1 MTDRKFPIGP
11 FTPQESYSPE
21 DVSSFI
27 QIIENTPSQL
37 RKLVENRSDE
47 ELTKTYR
54 EDSWNIRQIVHHISD
69 IQYLHYFRMKKAI
82 TEPDNDE
89 MTLINM
95 NEWSATTDSL
105 TAPVADSLLTF
116 EAITT
121 RYMFLARTLTE
132 DQLAIRYYHPVRK
145 IWFTQKDALAIS
157 AWHVQHHLGH
167 VRWALGIG

>member
-1 MTDRKFPIGP
+1 MTDRKFPIGLFIP
-11 FTPQESYSPE
+11 KENYSAE
-21 DVSSFI
+21 DLNALI
-27 QIIENTPSQL
+27 TIIKNSPAEL
-37 RKLVENRSDE
+37 RKLVENLSDE
-47 ELTKTYR
+47 ELAKTYR

-95 NEWSATTDSL
+95 NAWSTTTDSL

-121 RYMFLARTLTE
+121 RYMFLALTLTE

-167 VRWALGIG
+167 VRWALE

>member
-11 FTPQESYSPE
+11 FIPQENYSAE
-21 DVSSFI
+21 DLNSFI
-27 QIIENTPSQL
+27 TIIKNSPAEL
-37 RKLVENRSDE
+37 RKLVENLSDK
-47 ELTKTYR
+47 ELAKTYR
-54 EDSWNIRQIVHHISD
+54 DDSWNIRQIVHHISD

-82 TEPDNDE
+82 TEPDSND
-89 MTLINM
+89 MALINM

-105 TAPVADSLLTF
+105 TAPVTDSLLTF

-121 RYMFLARTLTE
+121 RYMFLASTLTE
-132 DQLAIRYYHPVRK
+132 DQLAIRYYHPLRQ

-167 VRWALGIG
+167 VRWALGS